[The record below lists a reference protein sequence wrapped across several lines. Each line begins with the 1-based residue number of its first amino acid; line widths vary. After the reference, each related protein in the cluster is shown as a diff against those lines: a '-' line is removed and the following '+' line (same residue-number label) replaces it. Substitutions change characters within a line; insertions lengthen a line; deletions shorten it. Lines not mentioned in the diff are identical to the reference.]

1 MGVVTSV
8 LFAGRNG
15 YKCVNQHEGTRG
27 AVALCQ
33 SVSSLDG
40 ISSSTSSLF
49 SGLTKSTGNILKSAD
64 GAIENLF
71 KNIGGEAGEK
81 TLEKI
86 TTSTGASTKIG
97 ALAQS
102 AVNPLLC
109 VAAGVRVLNDE
120 DQYAALIEETSA
132 MATMFGAESLMKY
145 ARSALTNSS
154 QATTGLAGKTANLLS
169 SSSTIKGIA
178 EKASGWYKNL
188 ASSTNG
194 SAKQMLVRIG
204 LDALFVGGS
213 ILAYNMGKKIGEFFS
228 HRGNE
233 ESNKA

>member
-49 SGLTKSTGNILKSAD
+49 SGLTKSAGGILQGAD
-64 GAIENLF
+64 DAVENLF
-71 KNIGGEAGEK
+71 KNVGGEAGEK
-81 TLEKI
+81 ALEKI

-97 ALAQS
+97 ALAQK

-109 VAAGVRVLNDE
+109 VAAGVRVLNDD

-132 MATMFGAESLMKY
+132 MATMFGAESVMKY

-169 SSSTIKGIA
+169 KSSTIKSLA
-178 EKASGWYKNL
+178 EKASNWYTKL
-188 ASSTNG
+188 GSSTNG
-194 SAKQMLVRIG
+194 SAKQMLVKIG
-204 LDALFVGGS
+204 LDVLFVGGS
-213 ILAYNMGKKIGEFFS
+213 ILGYNIGKKIGEVFS
-228 HRGNE
+228 NR
-233 ESNKA
+233 ESKETKEA

>member
-49 SGLTKSTGNILKSAD
+49 SGLTKSTGNVLKGAD

-97 ALAQS
+97 ALAQK

-109 VAAGVRVLNDE
+109 VAAGVRVLNDD

-132 MATMFGAESLMKY
+132 MATMFGAESVMKY

-169 SSSTIKGIA
+169 SSSSIKSLA
-178 EKASGWYKNL
+178 EKASKWYKNL
-188 ASSTNG
+188 GTSTNG
-194 SAKQMLVRIG
+194 SAKQMIVRIG

-213 ILAYNMGKKIGEFFS
+213 ILAYNVGKKIGEFFS
-228 HRGNE
+228 HRGDE
-233 ESNKA
+233 ENNKA

>member
-15 YKCVNQHEGTRG
+15 YKCVDQHEGTRG

-49 SGLTKSTGNILKSAD
+49 SGVTNGASNILKGADSAVE
-64 GAIENLF
+64 GLF
-71 KNIGGEAGEK
+71 KNIGGKTGEEA
-81 TLEKI
+81 LEKI
-86 TTSTGASTKIG
+86 TSSTGASTKVG
-97 ALAQS
+97 ALAQK

-109 VAAGVRVLNDE
+109 VAAGVRVLNDD
-120 DQYAALIEETSA
+120 DQYAAIIEETSA
-132 MATMFGAESLMKY
+132 MATMFGVESVMKY

-169 SSSTIKGIA
+169 KSSTIKNLA
-178 EKASGWYKNL
+178 EKASNWYKQL
-188 ASSTNG
+188 GTSKNG
-194 SAKQMLVRIG
+194 SAKQTLLKIG
-204 LDALFVGGS
+204 LDVLFVGGS
-213 ILAYNMGKKIGEFFS
+213 ILAYNVGKTVGEVFS

-233 ESNKA
+233 EANK

>member
-49 SGLTKSTGNILKSAD
+49 SGLTKSTGNVLKGAD
-64 GAIENLF
+64 EAVENLF

-97 ALAQS
+97 ALAQK

-109 VAAGVRVLNDE
+109 VAAGVRVLNDD

-132 MATMFGAESLMKY
+132 MATMFGAESVMKY

-169 SSSTIKGIA
+169 SSSSIKGLA
-178 EKASGWYKNL
+178 EKASKWYKNL
-188 ASSTNG
+188 GTSTNG
-194 SAKQMLVRIG
+194 SAKQMIVRIG

-213 ILAYNMGKKIGEFFS
+213 ILAYNVGKKIGEFFS
-228 HRGNE
+228 HRGDE
-233 ESNKA
+233 ENNKA

>member
-49 SGLTKSTGNILKSAD
+49 SGLTKSAGGILQGAD
-64 GAIENLF
+64 DAVENLF
-71 KNIGGEAGEK
+71 KNVGGEAGEK
-81 TLEKI
+81 ALEKI

-97 ALAQS
+97 ALAQK

-109 VAAGVRVLNDE
+109 VAAGVRVLNDD

-132 MATMFGAESLMKY
+132 MAAMFGTESVMKY
-145 ARSALTNSS
+145 ARSAITSS
-154 QATTGLAGKTANLLS
+154 TQATTGLAGKTANLLS
-169 SSSTIKGIA
+169 SSSTIKNLA
-178 EKASGWYKNL
+178 DKASEWYTKL
-188 ASSTNG
+188 GSSTNG

-204 LDALFVGGS
+204 LDVLFVGGS
-213 ILAYNMGKKIGEFFS
+213 ILAYNLGKKIGEFFS
-228 HRGNE
+228 HRGDKE
-233 ESNKA
+233 ESKA

>member
-49 SGLTKSTGNILKSAD
+49 SGLTKSTGNVLKGAD
-64 GAIENLF
+64 SAIENLF

-97 ALAQS
+97 ALAQK

-109 VAAGVRVLNDE
+109 VAAGVRVLNDD

-132 MATMFGAESLMKY
+132 MATMFGAESVMKY

-169 SSSTIKGIA
+169 SSSSIKGLA
-178 EKASGWYKNL
+178 EKVSKWYKNL
-188 ASSTNG
+188 GTSTNG
-194 SAKQMLVRIG
+194 SAKQMIVRIG

-213 ILAYNMGKKIGEFFS
+213 ILAYNVGKKIGEFFS
-228 HRGNE
+228 HRGDE
-233 ESNKA
+233 ENNKA

>member
-15 YKCVNQHEGTRG
+15 YKCVNQHESTRG

-40 ISSSTSSLF
+40 ISSSASSLF
-49 SGLTKSTGNILKSAD
+49 SGVTKGAGNILKSAD
-64 GAIENLF
+64 DAIETLF

-86 TTSTGASTKIG
+86 TTSTGASTKVG
-97 ALAQS
+97 ALAQK

-109 VAAGVRVLNDE
+109 VAAGVRVLNDD
-120 DQYAALIEETSA
+120 DQYAALIEESSA
-132 MATMFGAESLMKY
+132 MAAMFGAESVMKY
-145 ARSALTNSS
+145 ARSALTNST

-169 SSSTIKGIA
+169 SSSTIKNLA
-178 EKASGWYKNL
+178 EKASNWYKKL
-188 ASSTNG
+188 GTSTNG
-194 SAKQMLVRIG
+194 SAKQTLVKIG
-204 LDALFVGGS
+204 LDVLFVGGS
-213 ILAYNMGKKIGEFFS
+213 ILAYNIGKKVGEFFS
-228 HRGNE
+228 NRE
-233 ESNKA
+233 NKETDKA